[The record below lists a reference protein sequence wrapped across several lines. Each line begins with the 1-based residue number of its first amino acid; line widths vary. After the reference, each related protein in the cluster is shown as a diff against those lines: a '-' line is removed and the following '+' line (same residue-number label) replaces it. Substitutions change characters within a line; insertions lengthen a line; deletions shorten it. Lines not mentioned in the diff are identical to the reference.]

1 MHNKNWTQANKYIN
15 IMVQGIQKK
24 IITRTINY
32 YYLTLDLVAKMF
44 PDRKKKHGK
53 QNDCKLRIIIIRSTF
68 PLFCSVRLYSSWPEH
83 HLLTNMAG
91 SLCFVLRQHN
101 CYWPERRLRPVCS
114 DQVGPSFT
122 DTTPHHFMFLS
133 IILLQCYW
141 CDSPHLVKWTLG

>member
-122 DTTPHHFMFLS
+122 DTTPHHFICFCPLFCS
-133 IILLQCYW
+133 SVTGATVLI
-141 CDSPHLVKWTLG
+141 

>member
-1 MHNKNWTQANKYIN
+1 LYPLYHYIN
-15 IMVQGIQKK
+15 IFVCLGSIFVVHVIVIGFILCKS
-24 IITRTINY
+24 IFF
-32 YYLTLDLVAKMF
+32 LSFFWTLDLVAKMF

-101 CYWPERRLRPVCS
+101 CYWPERRLWPVCS

-122 DTTPHHFMFLS
+122 DTTPHHFICFCPLFCS
-133 IILLQCYW
+133 SVTGATVL
-141 CDSPHLVKWTLG
+141 T